1 MKALSLTQSFHI
13 HPLFFL
19 LALSAFL
26 TGAFYEFVILIALV
40 LVHELGHYFTAKYY
54 GWRISRIELWLF
66 GGAVVSEEHNT
77 RPFHEQ
83 VRVVLAGPV
92 QHIWIYVLLS
102 FLELVYGPHSLLSV
116 AFFYNSL
123 ILLFNLLPIWPLD
136 GGKLVF
142 YAMNQFFTFQ
152 QSLLITLLA
161 SITSMSLVTF
171 WLTIDGRWTLAGV
184 LLTAFLLIENILEWR
199 RRTYTLMRYLLFCTY
214 RDCSKLKPKYIKVE
228 QDLLVRDVLK
238 NIRSNRNHLYVL
250 KQSPSLYIV
259 NEQECLHAYFEKKQV
274 NLRLRDVPK
283 MAL

>member
-40 LVHELGHYFTAKYY
+40 LIHELGHYFTAKYY

-92 QHIWIYVLLS
+92 QHIWVYVLLG
-102 FLELVYGPHSLLSV
+102 FLEMVYGPHSLLSV

-161 SITSMSLVTF
+161 SIASMALVAF
-171 WLTIDGRWTLAGV
+171 WLTIDGRWTLAGL
-184 LLTAFLLIENILEWR
+184 LLTAFLLIENALEWK

-214 RDCSKLKPKYIKVE
+214 RDCNKLKPKYIKVE

-274 NLRLRDVPK
+274 DLRLRDVPK